1 MAIRQLS
8 SDALGEPAFR
18 IVRPSPTSA
27 DAALVRASGELD
39 RDTAGLLLA
48 ALDRLWRPGL
58 ARVIDL
64 DLGELTFIDAA
75 GARCLLDCRTIAA
88 GHGMM
93 LTVRNL
99 QPTVRRVLEVLGI
112 LEILDAGSGPR
123 H

>member
-8 SDALGEPAFR
+8 SNALGEPTFR
-18 IVRPSPTSA
+18 IVKPSFDSGDT
-27 DAALVRASGELD
+27 ALIKASGELD

-75 GARCLLDCRTIAA
+75 GAHCLLNCRTIAA

-99 QPTVRRVLEVLGI
+99 QPTVRRVLEVLGM
-112 LEILDAGSGPR
+112 LEILDAGSGPSR
-123 H
+123 